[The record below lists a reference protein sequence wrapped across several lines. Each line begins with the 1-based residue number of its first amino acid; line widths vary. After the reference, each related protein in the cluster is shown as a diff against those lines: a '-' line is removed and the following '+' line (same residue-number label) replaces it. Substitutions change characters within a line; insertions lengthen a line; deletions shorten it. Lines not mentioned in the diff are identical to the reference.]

1 MMVLRRKENGE
12 PRVCLVPRYKH
23 RSCQKVRRTMVNP
36 ALFFLMKG
44 FMKMRSR
51 NEGKGGEVFQTPDNS
66 KKSP

>member
-12 PRVCLVPRYKH
+12 PRVCLVPRYKL

-36 ALFFLMKG
+36 ALFFLRRG
-44 FMKMRSR
+44 FTTKRSR
-51 NEGKGGEVFQTPDNS
+51 NEGKGGEVSQTSDNS

>member
-1 MMVLRRKENGE
+1 MKVLRRKENGE

-44 FMKMRSR
+44 FRTKRSR
-51 NEGKGGEVFQTPDNS
+51 DEGKGGEVSQTSDNS